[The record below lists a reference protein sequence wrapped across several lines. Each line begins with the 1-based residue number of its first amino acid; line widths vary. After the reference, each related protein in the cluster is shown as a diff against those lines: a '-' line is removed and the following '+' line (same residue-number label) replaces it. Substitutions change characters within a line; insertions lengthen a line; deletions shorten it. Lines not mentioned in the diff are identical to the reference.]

1 MIDKSERERFHEDFG
16 EVTKEVAHRY
26 ILGSGEEITE
36 ETHRICAKMHVIT
49 QNEKQ
54 TNFCYVKFFRGKMFD
69 PQGIDATKVRLAE
82 FRKVNET
89 VFNLYFNYLK
99 TKNGESLVRAEREHI
114 HV

>member
-1 MIDKSERERFHEDFG
+1 MIDKHEDFG
-16 EVTKEVAHRY
+16 EVLKEVNHRY
-26 ILGSGEEITE
+26 ILGNGEETAE
-36 ETHRICAKMHVIT
+36 ETQQVCAKMHILI
-49 QNEKQ
+49 QDGKQ

-69 PQGIDATKVRLAE
+69 PQGIDATKIRLAE

-99 TKNGESLVRAEREHI
+99 TKSGESLIRAEREYI